1 MPNLPTA
8 TLGRTGLE
16 VTRLGY
22 GAGHRKPMDDDQR
35 KAILTAVLDAGI
47 NYIDTAD
54 DYGNSEE
61 LIGGYIS
68 HRSSEY
74 FIATKCGG
82 SPSGHLW
89 TRENVFRNLEE
100 SLRRL
105 KTDYVDIM
113 QLHGASVEQCEH
125 EGLVESLQ
133 MMRKEGKVRWIGA
146 STNLP
151 HLPTFLEWDAF
162 DVYQLPYSA
171 LDRDHEGWLTRAA
184 QAGAGIVIRGG
195 AALGQP
201 GVGSGSEARWG
212 KFEEAGLDDLL
223 TEGETRTA
231 FVVRFTLTHPD
242 THSNIVG
249 TTNPD
254 HLRENI
260 RAVRQGALPDDV
272 YSEAKRRLEAI
283 GVTPGELDG

>member
-1 MPNLPTA
+1 MAGTSHTAARSTSSPPNA
-8 TLGRTGLE
+8 AGR
-16 VTRLGY
+16 
-22 GAGHRKPMDDDQR
+22 PP
-35 KAILTAVLDAGI
+35 AICGPVRT
-47 NYIDTAD
+47 
-54 DYGNSEE
+54 
-61 LIGGYIS
+61 
-68 HRSSEY
+68 SS
-74 FIATKCGG
+74 
-82 SPSGHLW
+82 
-89 TRENVFRNLEE
+89 VNLEE

-231 FVVRFTLTHPD
+231 FVVAVYAHPSGHPLQYRRD
-242 THSNIVG
+242 DEPGPPAGEHPGS
-249 TTNPD
+249 PP
-254 HLRENI
+254 R
-260 RAVRQGALPDDV
+260 RATG
-272 YSEAKRRLEAI
+272 RRLQRGETSARGDWSHAWGVGRLTKRLAI
-283 GVTPGELDG
+283 PLASAPAWYAARPARPGAPGPDGTRYYRSC